1 MPWDKRGYYYRKKRI
16 GARVVS
22 EYIGRDFLGQLAAAD
37 DLEAQEQRAQAQAS
51 TQAARLEF
59 EALDAGIESADELI
73 SAAMFEALEAAG
85 YHQHARGQ
93 WRKRR
98 DNKSN

>member
-16 GARVVS
+16 GRRVVS
-22 EYIGRDFLGQLAAAD
+22 EYVGKGPGAALLASCDENERAGRLQERKAFQAMKREHDTLEENAAAFD
-37 DLEAQEQRAQAQAS
+37 AITTALMKQE
-51 TQAARLEF
+51 
-59 EALDAGIESADELI
+59 
-73 SAAMFEALEAAG
+73 LEAAG

-98 DNKSN
+98 GN

>member
-22 EYIGRDFLGQLAAAD
+22 EYVGGGLSGTFAAAD
-37 DLEAQEQRAQAQAS
+37 DLEAQEQRAQERAS
-51 TQAARLEF
+51 TKAAQLET
-59 EALDAGIESADELI
+59 ETLDAGIQAADELI

-85 YHQHARGQ
+85 YFQHARGQ

-98 DNKSN
+98 ETKSD